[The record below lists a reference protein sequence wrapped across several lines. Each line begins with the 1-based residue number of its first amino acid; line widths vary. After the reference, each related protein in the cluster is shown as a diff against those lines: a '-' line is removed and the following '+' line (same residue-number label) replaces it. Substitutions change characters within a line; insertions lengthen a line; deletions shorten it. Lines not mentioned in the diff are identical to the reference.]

1 MTKLSILAA
10 ITLHVVAAFLLL
22 GLHENFS
29 LSTKP
34 TQEILQPHMQTY
46 QNFSLSTKPTAIT
59 EVVYD
64 SLNLDFNEVE
74 VSSISTSTKPIDNFE
89 IMRVKVNGKYIR
101 RSPQNC
107 LAANI
112 YYETRSSSHE
122 DQLGV
127 SNVVINRTAKSSY
140 PETICDVVEHHIV
153 SGIPQFSWNKLV
165 VESVEEEQQWER
177 AEKLAKDIL
186 QLKYKDNTGG
196 ATHYHAYYVRP
207 HWADSPKMQFI
218 KRIGTHL
225 YYKEL
230 N

>member
-1 MTKLSILAA
+1 MNISKPLAA
-10 ITLHVVAAFLLL
+10 TAVTLMVVSGFFFMHA
-22 GLHENFS
+22 
-29 LSTKP
+29 STKP

-64 SLNLDFNEVE
+64 ILDLDFNKIEVG
-74 VSSISTSTKPIDNFE
+74 SISTSTKPIDNFE
-89 IMRVKVNGKYIR
+89 IMRVKVDGKYIR

-112 YYETRSSSHE
+112 YYETRSSSPE

-127 SNVVINRTAKSSY
+127 SNVVINRTAKPRY

-153 SGIPQFSWNKLV
+153 PGIPQFSWNKLV
-165 VESVEEEQQWER
+165 VESVEEQQQWER

-207 HWADSPKMQFI
+207 YWADSPKMQFI
-218 KRIGTHL
+218 KRIGAHL

>member
-46 QNFSLSTKPTAIT
+46 QNFSLSTKPTTIT

-64 SLNLDFNEVE
+64 NLGLDFNKVE

-101 RSPQNC
+101 RNPQNC

-112 YYETRSSSHE
+112 YYETRSSTFE
-122 DQLGV
+122 DKLGV
-127 SNVVINRTAKSSY
+127 SNVVINRMAKSNF
-140 PETICDVVEHHIV
+140 PQTICEVVEHHIV
-153 SGIPQFSWNKLV
+153 TGIPQFSWNKLV
-165 VESVEEEQQWER
+165 IESVEEQEQWAY
-177 AEKLAKDIL
+177 AEKLALDIL
-186 QLKYKDNTGG
+186 QLKYKDNTNG
-196 ATHYHAYYVRP
+196 ATHYHAFYESP
-207 HWADSPKMQFI
+207 SWSKSPKMQFI
-218 KRIGTHL
+218 KRIGAHL
-225 YYKEL
+225 YYREL